1 MVDTELSDKFK
12 ELQRLYAE
20 HAKNQSEED
29 FKLKNKL
36 RAELLDLF
44 FALKPHIKKQTKLQ
58 WYEPAYNF
66 AITGNLEYIE
76 SVKDD
81 LSHIISHYEDTD
93 PSETT

>member
-1 MVDTELSDKFK
+1 M
-12 ELQRLYAE
+12 LYE
-20 HAKNQSEED
+20 V
-29 FKLKNKL
+29 
-36 RAELLDLF
+36 
-44 FALKPHIKKQTKLQ
+44 IT
-58 WYEPAYNF
+58 YNF